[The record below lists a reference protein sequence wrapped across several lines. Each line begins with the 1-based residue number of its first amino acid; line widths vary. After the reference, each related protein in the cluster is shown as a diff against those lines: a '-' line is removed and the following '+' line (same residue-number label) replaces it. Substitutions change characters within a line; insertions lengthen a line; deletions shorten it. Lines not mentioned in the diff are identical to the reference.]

1 MQLQYALMIHLS
13 VKRVVLMVNSRHVS
27 SVSSFVI
34 MLLTVLEGKM
44 NWITTVLVDLR
55 EQYVWW
61 TVLYLIRAEWSIVWI
76 EDGQQ
81 CATLVIDKV
90 ILQQLCVINWDIHI

>member
-1 MQLQYALMIHLS
+1 M
-13 VKRVVLMVNSRHVS
+13 
-27 SVSSFVI
+27 I

-81 CATLVIDKV
+81 CVTLVIDKV
-90 ILQQLCVINWDIHI
+90 TLHQLCVIS